1 MNRVLIPHTAEAVIS
16 TVLSIYTVYKHHE
29 MQNFAKLK
37 DCKSKPVNKKWT
49 TLSKTHFNI

>member
-37 DCKSKPVNKKWT
+37 DCKSKPVNKK
-49 TLSKTHFNI
+49 